1 MSNHR
6 LRQGF
11 ALVAALL
18 AAALAG
24 CASDTTSGITATDRG
39 VFIPSGRAAVDIT
52 PKGETP
58 SHPHSGHGIELGIS
72 AGSGDDTQA
81 LAAGALPVVFGG
93 QTFSTSVP
101 VTLAHDFDF
110 RFYELAYRYR
120 KFFGASQ
127 EFGIEALG
135 GLAYADLDLT
145 VSAPGQRASESLQS
159 GGIVGGFGIV
169 WKFRPS
175 TSLQS
180 RVTFFGSGD
189 EEGVSY
195 ASRLDVYVAQAIGRH
210 AALRAGFAGWN
221 VRSERDYYDISTSNQ
236 STIRVRFSGPAIGLD
251 LMF

>member
-1 MSNHR
+1 MR
-6 LRQGF
+6 LF
-11 ALVAALL
+11 AIALL
-18 AAALAG
+18 AALAAG
-24 CASDTTSGITATDRG
+24 CASDTTSGITVTDRS
-39 VFIPSGRAAVDIT
+39 VFIPSGRFAVDIS
-52 PKGETP
+52 PKGEPP
-58 SHPHSGHGIELGIS
+58 SHPHSSHGIELGLS
-72 AGSGDDTQA
+72 GGSGDDTQG
-81 LAAGALPVVFGG
+81 LATGALPVVFGG
-93 QTFSTSVP
+93 QQFNAP
-101 VTLAHDFDF
+101 VTLAHEFDF
-110 RFYELAYRYR
+110 RFVELAYRYR

-145 VSAPGQRASESLQS
+145 VASPTQRASESLQS

-169 WKFRPS
+169 WKFRPT

-189 EEGVSY
+189 DEGVTY
-195 ASRLDVYVAQAIGRH
+195 ASRFDVYVAQAIGRH

-221 VRSERDYYDISTSNQ
+221 VRSERDYYDFSTSLL